1 MKYRSIAALA
11 ATAVVVLGACGDD
24 DDTASSTSV
33 AQVTT
38 TAAAA
43 APTTAAGGASTTAS
57 ALAPATEAA
66 GATTEAAGS
75 EAMSTEAMSTAGTM
89 AAGSEAMSTEA
100 MSTAGTMAAG
110 SEAMSTEAMSTTG
123 GGSTEPGGVPGSAV
137 GGSIVVGS
145 ADFPESALLAEI
157 YGQALAAAGT
167 DVSYELNIGSREA
180 YITAIEDG
188 EIDLVPEYTGNLL
201 AFLVAP
207 EQPSAVTVDDQ
218 VAALADAL
226 PDGLEVLTPSS
237 AEDKDTIV
245 CTQDVVDAHNLTD
258 LSSLFAVADQITLGA
273 PPEFETRTPFG
284 IKGFKDIYGATFK
297 EFVPLASADIK
308 DALSG
313 GQIDC
318 GNIFSTD
325 PAITTDGFV
334 ALEDDQNIGASQA
347 IVPLIRSEVVTP
359 EVTATLDQVDAALD
373 TNTLAGLV
381 SEVIVDQRGPDEVA
395 AEFLATMSGGGTS
408 SAPAGSAS
416 TEAASTEAMSS
427 TVPATTA

>member
-1 MKYRSIAALA
+1 
-11 ATAVVVLGACGDD
+11 
-24 DDTASSTSV
+24 
-33 AQVTT
+33 
-38 TAAAA
+38 
-43 APTTAAGGASTTAS
+43 
-57 ALAPATEAA
+57 
-66 GATTEAAGS
+66 
-75 EAMSTEAMSTAGTM
+75 M
-89 AAGSEAMSTEA
+89 AA
-100 MSTAGTMAAG
+100 
-110 SEAMSTEAMSTTG
+110 
-123 GGSTEPGGVPGSAV
+123 
-137 GGSIVVGS
+137 SIVVGS

-157 YGQALAAAGT
+157 YGQALAAAGV
-167 DVSYELNIGSREA
+167 DVSYQLNIGSREV

-201 AFLVAP
+201 ASLAAP
-207 EQPSAVTVDDQ
+207 EQPSAVTVDEQ

-245 CTQDVVDAHNLTD
+245 CTQDVVDEHSLTD
-258 LSSLFAVADQITLGA
+258 LSSLFARRRPDHA
-273 PPEFETRTPFG
+273 R
-284 IKGFKDIYGATFK
+284 GATR
-297 EFVPLASADIK
+297 VRDPHAVRPRRASRTSTARRSRSSCRLASADIK

-347 IVPLIRSEVVTP
+347 VVPLIRSEVVTP
-359 EVTATLDQVDAALD
+359 EVTDTLDQVDAALD
-373 TNTLAGLV
+373 TETLAGLV
-381 SEVIVDQRGPDEVA
+381 SEVVVDQRGPDEVA

>member
-1 MKYRSIAALA
+1 MATVGTEAA
-11 ATAVVVLGACGDD
+11 ATAG
-24 DDTASSTSV
+24 
-33 AQVTT
+33 
-38 TAAAA
+38 
-43 APTTAAGGASTTAS
+43 
-57 ALAPATEAA
+57 TEAA
-66 GATTEAAGS
+66 A
-75 EAMSTEAMSTAGTM
+75 
-89 AAGSEAMSTEA
+89 
-100 MSTAGTMAAG
+100 
-110 SEAMSTEAMSTTG
+110 TTG
-123 GGSTEPGGVPGSAV
+123 GGSTEPGGVPGTS
-137 GGSIVVGS
+137 GGGGEIVVGS

-157 YGQALAAAGT
+157 YGQALAAAGV

-180 YITAIEDG
+180 YITAITDG
-188 EIDLVPEYTGNLL
+188 EVDLVPEYTGNLL
-201 AFLVAP
+201 AFLIAP

-245 CTQDVVDAHNLTD
+245 CTQDVVDEHNLTD

-284 IKGFKDIYGATFK
+284 LKGFTDIYDANFK

-334 ALEDDQNIGASQA
+334 ALDDDQNIGASQA

-359 EVTATLDQVDAALD
+359 EVTDALDQVDAALD
-373 TNTLAGLV
+373 TETLAGLV
-381 SEVIVDQRGPDEVA
+381 SEVVVDQRGPDEVA

-416 TEAASTEAMSS
+416 TEAGVDGRLVEHGAGHHGLTP
-427 TVPATTA
+427 TH

>member
-1 MKYRSIAALA
+1 M
-11 ATAVVVLGACGDD
+11 ATAG
-24 DDTASSTSV
+24 
-33 AQVTT
+33 

-43 APTTAAGGASTTAS
+43 TVGAEAVATEAVATVGAEAVATEAVATAGTEAVATEAVATEAV
-57 ALAPATEAA
+57 ATEAA
-66 GATTEAAGS
+66 ATVGTEAAATVG
-75 EAMSTEAMSTAGTM
+75 TESAGTEV
-89 AAGSEAMSTEA
+89 AA
-100 MSTAGTMAAG
+100 
-110 SEAMSTEAMSTTG
+110 TTG
-123 GGSTEPGGVPGSAV
+123 GGSTEPGGVPGSAGG

-145 ADFPESALLAEI
+145 ADFPESALLAQI
-157 YGQALAAAGT
+157 YGQALAAAGI
-167 DVSYELNIGSREA
+167 DVSYEPDIGSREA
-180 YITAIEDG
+180 YITAIKDG

-245 CTQDVVDAHNLTD
+245 CTQDVVDEHNLTD

-284 IKGFKDIYGATFK
+284 LKGFKDIYDATFK

-334 ALEDDQNIGASQA
+334 ALDDDQNIGASQA

-359 EVTATLDQVDAALD
+359 EVTDALDQVDAALD
-373 TNTLAGLV
+373 TETLAGLV
-381 SEVIVDQRGPDEVA
+381 SEVVVDQRGPDEVA

-416 TEAASTEAMSS
+416 TEAASTEALSS
-427 TVPATTA
+427 TVPATTGLTPTHLTF

>member
-1 MKYRSIAALA
+1 
-11 ATAVVVLGACGDD
+11 V
-24 DDTASSTSV
+24 
-33 AQVTT
+33 
-38 TAAAA
+38 
-43 APTTAAGGASTTAS
+43 
-57 ALAPATEAA
+57 ATEAVA
-66 GATTEAAGS
+66 SVGTAATGTEVGA
-75 EAMSTEAMSTAGTM
+75 
-89 AAGSEAMSTEA
+89 
-100 MSTAGTMAAG
+100 
-110 SEAMSTEAMSTTG
+110 TTG
-123 GGSTEPGGVPGSAV
+123 GGSTEPGGVAGTS
-137 GGSIVVGS
+137 GGGGAIVVGS

-157 YGQALAAAGT
+157 YGQALAAAGV

-180 YITAIEDG
+180 YITAIKDG
-188 EIDLVPEYTGNLL
+188 EVDLVPEYTGNLL

-207 EQPSAVTVDDQ
+207 DQPSAVTVDEQ
-218 VAALADAL
+218 VTALADAL
-226 PDGLEVLTPSS
+226 PAGLEVLTPSS

-245 CTQDVVDAHNLTD
+245 CTQDVVDEHHLTD

-325 PAITTDGFV
+325 PAITTAGFV
-334 ALEDDQNIGASQA
+334 ALEDDQNIAASQA
-347 IVPLIRSEVVTP
+347 VLPLIRSEVVTP
-359 EVTATLDQVDAALD
+359 EVTDTLDQVDAALD
-373 TNTLAGLV
+373 TETLAHLV
-381 SEVIVDQRGPDEVA
+381 SEVILDQRGPDEVA

-408 SAPAGSAS
+408 SAPAASAS
-416 TEAASTEAMSS
+416 SEAPTTEAVSS